1 MPHKDVLVIV
11 KCMNC
16 ISTTLDD
23 RTSIASA
30 TSGTEPVSRC
40 FSVLPMFPHVS
51 LALPETDSSLL
62 LLTAGAIASSLAEA
76 SPAKQTQ

>member
-1 MPHKDVLVIV
+1 
-11 KCMNC
+11 
-16 ISTTLDD
+16 
-23 RTSIASA
+23 
-30 TSGTEPVSRC
+30 
-40 FSVLPMFPHVS
+40 MFPHVS